1 MIHPYHEGTG
11 IRGVGR
17 PGAEAR
23 FRALEDEAVG
33 RGRGPV
39 PAHRPRPEI
48 PPPSA
53 PAAPTAGTATA
64 IRCCCCTGPRARRCR
79 GRPTGC
85 PGGRAAYA
93 LDTIGDVGRSRQTVP
108 VRRPGDLVT
117 WLDETLAGLALDTV
131 HVAGTSYG
139 GFLGL
144 LLAVHRPE
152 RVASLTLLDP
162 GGIVRLRLARFLA
175 WGTACLLA
183 SRLPDRPRRAAGRAL
198 RMPALDD
205 RRLLGMILYGQRHH
219 RVRLLAPEPL
229 TDDDLRSVAA
239 PVLLMVGAR
248 SEVHDVR
255 AMVDRATALLP
266 DVDAEVVPGAGPR
279 CPSATP
285 TTAPPGWWRSWLRS
299 RTAPPRRARPCRRRT
314 PSPARHGTRA
324 TAAGRRWGAL
334 YSAVSARPP
343 RWPPSR
349 RRRRCPGP
357 GPARR
362 RRSPDRRGPRTPG
375 RRGGWPR

>member
-1 MIHPYHEGTG
+1 MKERLHFGEWDDPA
-11 IRGVGR
+11 
-17 PGAEAR
+17 AEAR
-23 FRALEDEAVG
+23 FRALEDELWDEAAVRWPAPSEALDIPTTFGTSRAYHWAGDGDPVLLLHGATGTSLSWAPYTGALAG
-33 RGRGPV
+33 R
-39 PAHRPRPEI
+39 
-48 PPPSA
+48 S
-53 PAAPTAGTATA
+53 
-64 IRCCCCTGPRARRCR
+64 
-79 GRPTGC
+79 
-85 PGGRAAYA
+85 AYA
-93 LDTIGDVGRSRQTVP
+93 VDTIGDVGRSRQTVP

-162 GGIVRLRLARFLA
+162 GGIERLRLARFLA

-205 RRLLGMILYGQRHH
+205 RRLLGMVLYGQRHH
-219 RVRLLAPEPL
+219 RVRLLAPGPL

-255 AMVDRATALLP
+255 ALVERATALLP
-266 DVDAEVVPGAGPR
+266 DVDAEVVAGAGHALPLSHADHCAAR
-279 CPSATP
+279 LVAFAAQKSNRA
-285 TTAPPGWWRSWLRS
+285 AP
-299 RTAPPRRARPCRRRT
+299 
-314 PSPARHGTRA
+314 
-324 TAAGRRWGAL
+324 
-334 YSAVSARPP
+334 
-343 RWPPSR
+343 
-349 RRRRCPGP
+349 
-357 GPARR
+357 
-362 RRSPDRRGPRTPG
+362 
-375 RRGGWPR
+375 